1 MYPMNDFYFRNYQ
14 QPQIK
19 TYFVTNIEEARASI
33 IDPLATNLFIDT
45 STGNIY
51 LKKLGNDGRPQF
63 LVYTIQEEVVKD
75 PMEEIKIRLTN
86 IENRLGGNNDKSVSN
101 DGKSDTGNKSTVAK
115 QNVAND
121 EVKSAGISEDAGN
134 DEWEK

>member
-1 MYPMNDFYFRNYQ
+1 MYPKNDFYFRNYQ

-33 IDPLATNLFIDT
+33 IDPLATNLFIDK

-63 LVYTIQEEVVKD
+63 LVYTIKEEVIKD
-75 PMEEIKIRLTN
+75 PMEEIKLRLTN

-101 DGKSDTGNKSTVAK
+101 DGKPDTVSEPTVAK
-115 QNVAND
+115 SYATDD
-121 EVKSAGISEDAGN
+121 EVKSTGISENAGN

>member
-19 TYFVTNIEEARASI
+19 TYFVTNVEEARASI

-63 LVYTIQEEVVKD
+63 LVYTIEEQNVKD
-75 PMEEIKIRLTN
+75 PMEEIKVRLTN
-86 IENRLGGNNDKSVSN
+86 IENRLGGKNESVSN
-101 DGKSDTGNKSTVAK
+101 DGKSVTVSKPAVAEPYATNDAVKST
-115 QNVAND
+115 
-121 EVKSAGISEDAGN
+121 GLSEDAGN

>member
-63 LVYTIQEEVVKD
+63 LVYTIQEEAVKD
-75 PMEEIKIRLTN
+75 PMEEIKTRLTN
-86 IENRLGGNNDKSVSN
+86 IENQLGGKNESISN
-101 DGKSDTGNKSTVAK
+101 DVKSATVSRTA
-115 QNVAND
+115 VTEPYAAND
-121 EVKSAGISEDAGN
+121 EVKSTGIPKDAGN

>member
-1 MYPMNDFYFRNYQ
+1 MYPINDFYFRNFQ

-19 TYFVTNIEEARASI
+19 TYFVTNVEEARASI

-86 IENRLGGNNDKSVSN
+86 IENRLGGKNESVSN
-101 DGKSDTGNKSTVAK
+101 DVKSVTVSKSAVAESY
-115 QNVAND
+115 ATND
-121 EVKSAGISEDAGN
+121 EVKSAGISEDARN

>member
-1 MYPMNDFYFRNYQ
+1 MYPMYQ
-14 QPQIK
+14 FPQIPQINSR
-19 TYFVTNIEEARASI
+19 FVTNVEEARASI

-63 LVYTIQEEVVKD
+63 LVYTIEEQNVKD
-75 PMEEIKIRLTN
+75 PMEEIKARLTN
-86 IENRLGGNNDKSVSN
+86 IENRLGGKNESVSN
-101 DGKSDTGNKSTVAK
+101 DVKSVTVSKPAVAEPYATNDAVKST
-115 QNVAND
+115 
-121 EVKSAGISEDAGN
+121 GLSEDAGN